1 MAPTDG
7 KNGPGKSGTVAPA
20 ARVPFTKG
28 GPGGTSTN
36 MVPYIAPPRGTK
48 RSLENARTTA
58 SKGGG
63 GHIPGL
69 FGELTP
75 SQTNVG
81 SGFNPKDP
89 SNPSQGTG
97 LTGYTGLN
105 PATGMHVATGSPY
118 PPTAYPDRNPGP
130 GGGSGVPQVDMAA
143 ILKLLGAKPTQYAP
157 PQQYEYEDLTVP
169 DYAGTGFRAWD
180 GSMYDKMRTAG
191 TEGLAAD
198 RRAGT
203 TAYGDART
211 ELSQYQDPFSNRGYT
226 QNQAMPAAMQRMM
239 AANNV
244 QFDPAETARGGQADA
259 AFGNVLALL
268 GGTAQQAQASNMRAL
283 AGDERRFGEALASEG
298 RSYANS
304 INMTEA
310 KARQT
315 YEQEKWQYGEDIAR
329 SNYEKNTQLAATNST
344 GRNSAGQSNTQA
356 TNDVNQANTKME
368 NDYRTNSANVLIDLI
383 ASGKNIDPAILAAYM
398 GG

>member
-1 MAPTDG
+1 MVVT
-7 KNGPGKSGTVAPA
+7 NQGPGGNSTNMVTPTPPPKPSNITRNTTPKT
-20 ARVPFTKG
+20 FTGGPSPTAMDYYQNNGRNQEASNNFPTPPRSPNG
-28 GPGGTSTN
+28 GPGG
-36 MVPYIAPPRGTK
+36 
-48 RSLENARTTA
+48 
-58 SKGGG
+58 GGRQ
-63 GHIPGL
+63 I
-69 FGELTP
+69 
-75 SQTNVG
+75 
-81 SGFNPKDP
+81 
-89 SNPSQGTG
+89 
-97 LTGYTGLN
+97 
-105 PATGMHVATGSPY
+105 
-118 PPTAYPDRNPGP
+118 
-130 GGGSGVPQVDMAA
+130 DMAA
-143 ILKLLGAKPTQYAP
+143 ILKLLGGNKPTPYGP
-157 PQQYEYEDLTVP
+157 PKAYEYEDLVVP
-169 DYAGTGFRAWD
+169 DYAGTGFREYD

-191 TEGLAAD
+191 AEGLAAD
-198 RRAGT
+198 LQVGK

-244 QFDPAETARGGQADA
+244 QFDPAETAQGGQADA

-283 AGDERRFGEALASEG
+283 AGDERRFGESLASEG
-298 RSYANS
+298 RSYANA

-344 GRNSAGQSNTQA
+344 GRNTAGQANTQA
-356 TNDVNQANTKME
+356 TNEVNLANTRMGNE
-368 NDYRTNSANVLIDLI
+368 SRDNNVNALIQLL
-383 ASGKNIDPAILAAYM
+383 ASGQKIDPAALAAFM

>member
-1 MAPTDG
+1 MVVT
-7 KNGPGKSGTVAPA
+7 NQGPGGNSTNMVTPTPPPKPSNITKNTTPKPYRGGPSPTAMGNFNPEGLGGGSFNTA
-20 ARVPFTKG
+20 ASATKAMGDYGYAMNNPTPPRSPNG
-28 GPGGTSTN
+28 GPGG
-36 MVPYIAPPRGTK
+36 
-48 RSLENARTTA
+48 
-58 SKGGG
+58 GGG
-63 GHIPGL
+63 G
-69 FGELTP
+69 
-75 SQTNVG
+75 
-81 SGFNPKDP
+81 
-89 SNPSQGTG
+89 
-97 LTGYTGLN
+97 
-105 PATGMHVATGSPY
+105 
-118 PPTAYPDRNPGP
+118 
-130 GGGSGVPQVDMAA
+130 GGRQIDMAA
-143 ILKLLGAKPTQYAP
+143 ILKLLGSNKPTPYGP
-157 PQQYEYEDLTVP
+157 PKAYEYEDLVVP
-169 DYAGTGFRAWD
+169 DYAGTGFREYD

-191 TEGLAAD
+191 AEGLAAD
-198 RRAGT
+198 LQVGK

-244 QFDPAETARGGQADA
+244 QFDPAETAQGGQADA

-283 AGDERRFGEALASEG
+283 AGDERRFGESLASEG
-298 RSYANS
+298 RSYANA

-344 GRNSAGQSNTQA
+344 GRNTAGQSNTQA
-356 TNDVNQANTKME
+356 TNEVNLANTRMGNE
-368 NDYRTNSANVLIDLI
+368 SRDNNVNALIQLL
-383 ASGKNIDPAILAAYM
+383 ASGQKIDPAALAAFM